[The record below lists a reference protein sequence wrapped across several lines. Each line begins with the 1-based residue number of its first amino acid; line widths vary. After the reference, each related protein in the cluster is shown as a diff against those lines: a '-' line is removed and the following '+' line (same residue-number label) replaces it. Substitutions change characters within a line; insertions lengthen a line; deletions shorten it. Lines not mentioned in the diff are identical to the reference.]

1 MKSLDRQSEERQSAD
16 RWWPSKVCGCGHP
29 IYVWYKVIGDARLH
43 PRHAGAH
50 AHTRAE
56 RGYLLDDVRERK
68 EHAAEAWLLLRR
80 ASLPGGRTL
89 YT

>member
-1 MKSLDRQSEERQSAD
+1 MRGFTRGMQ
-16 RWWPSKVCGCGHP
+16 
-29 IYVWYKVIGDARLH
+29 ARI
-43 PRHAGAH
+43 
-50 AHTRAE
+50 HTRAE